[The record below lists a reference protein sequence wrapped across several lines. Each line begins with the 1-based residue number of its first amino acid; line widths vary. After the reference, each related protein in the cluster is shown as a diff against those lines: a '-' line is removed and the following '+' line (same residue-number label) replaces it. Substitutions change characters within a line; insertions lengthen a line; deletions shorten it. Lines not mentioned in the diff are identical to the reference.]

1 MSILEERG
9 LFWWSDHP
17 LAENELAPDGSIAG
31 LLTIDDNGRISLELD
46 SYFPSKQG
54 PFGVLTDH
62 GAVLT
67 RGIAGL
73 LKTSNSRVLLI
84 GVMQNGGQV
93 RTAGISH
100 QRFLAA
106 DCLVG
111 DSSLHDLTA
120 PVFDGMSIDLFGFES
135 WFWFRSIKL
144 SKADDRITADWQRPE
159 PAVYALDDAELSF
172 EFDVKGSIPYGAL
185 VDHIALKEY
194 ATASFSLKEKES
206 LERLRDRF
214 RLFEDLLILLVDT
227 EYRLNWPVVKLG
239 SSVRATWYFSRFEN
253 KVAEAPDLHE
263 CLTYFPKLRDRFGA
277 ILGTWKAK
285 REEYGPGFYLYL
297 GTRRGLSLYAEHR
310 FVNLIWGLE
319 AYHRTRFP
327 ANPDS
332 IKAKMDRII
341 GQVES
346 GSDKEWLSR
355 RLKYAYEPSLEERL
369 LVSFKQLPLDL
380 EEKRLRPFVVT
391 CAQARHEISHFGARH
406 RGDTYADF
414 IQDLEKKSRALSF
427 LYHCL
432 LLHEIGISD
441 EMLRKWIYESHPGF
455 RAKYSWVDVGLLDKA
470 VLTADV
476 PNTRPA
482 ST

>member
-9 LFWWSDHP
+9 LFWWSDHQ
-17 LAENELAPDGSIAG
+17 LAENELAPEGSIAG

-46 SYFPSKQG
+46 SYFPSKEG
-54 PFGVLTDH
+54 PFGVLTDQ
-62 GAVLT
+62 GVLLP
-67 RGIAGL
+67 RGISGL

-84 GVMQNGGQV
+84 GVMQSGGQV

-100 QRFLAA
+100 QQFLATH
-106 DCLVG
+106 CLVG
-111 DSSLHDLTA
+111 ESSLHDLTA
-120 PVFDGMSIDLFGFES
+120 LVFDGLAIDLSGFES
-135 WFWFRSIKL
+135 WFWFRSIKI
-144 SKADDRITADWQRPE
+144 SKAEDRITADWQRPE
-159 PAVYALDDAELSF
+159 PAIYALDDMEFSF
-172 EFDVKGSIPYGAL
+172 EFDVKGSIPYGTLA
-185 VDHIALKEY
+185 DHITLKEY
-194 ATASFSLKEKES
+194 AIASFSLKEKES
-206 LERLRDRF
+206 LEQLRDRF
-214 RLFEDLLILLVDT
+214 KSFEDLLILLVDT
-227 EYRLNWPVVKLG
+227 EYRLSWPTVKLDG
-239 SSVRATWYFSRFEN
+239 TVRATWYFSRFEN
-253 KVAEAPDLHE
+253 KVADAPDHHE
-263 CLTYFPKLRDRFGA
+263 CLTHFPKLRDHFGA
-277 ILGTWKAK
+277 IWATWKAK
-285 REEYGPGFYLYL
+285 REEFGPGFYLYL

-346 GSDKEWLSR
+346 DSDKEWLSR

-369 LVSFKQLPLDL
+369 LVTFKQLSLDL
-380 EEKRLRPFVVT
+380 DDTRLRSFAT
-391 CAQARHEISHFGARH
+391 ACAQARHEISHFGARH

-414 IQDLEKKSRALSF
+414 IQDLERKSRALSS

-441 EMLRKWIYESHPGF
+441 EMLGKWIYESHPGF
-455 RAKYSWVDVGLLDKA
+455 RAKYSLVDVGLLNKA
-470 VLTADV
+470 VLTADA

-482 ST
+482 AT